1 MTERPHEHAP
11 EEIEDLRS
19 RLQEAEETLRAIR
32 KGEVDA
38 LVVTERQG
46 GERVYTLRSAD
57 RPYRLMIEGMR
68 QGAVTLTPA
77 GVVLYCNA
85 CFAGLVK
92 VPLSSLAGS
101 SMQPL
106 LDPASQCLFQALL
119 EDGEGQAEVE
129 LRASDG
135 TRVPSY
141 LSLTRLPLIEDE
153 EPVLCLVV
161 TDLTEQKRNEQ
172 IVADERLTRSILEEV
187 AEAMV
192 VCDRQGMVLQTSREI
207 HRLSERNVLF
217 EPFAAAFPLEIRDPA
232 YPDVESFLAQPLAG
246 RRVRGV
252 EASLPGPARRLD
264 LIVSASPFWGPEQRV
279 EGCVVTFVDIT
290 ERRQAERELER
301 AWAAAEAMNEAK
313 DRFLAT
319 LSHELRT
326 PLTPVLA
333 TISSLEASSG
343 ELPDR
348 LRNELAMIRRN
359 IELEARLIDD
369 LLDLTRISRG
379 KLELQRQETD
389 LRQVLDHAV
398 RISCGEHIAS
408 GRLQVEI
415 DLPETDQRLWVDPS
429 RLTQVFWN
437 LLNNAVKFTPEGG
450 SIRVRSWQEP
460 EARQIVVE
468 VSDTGVGI
476 EPELLPRIFDA
487 FEQGEP
493 GAARQAG
500 LGLGLAISRAIV
512 ELHRGEISVRSDGKG
527 QGATFRVRLPV
538 VTRPADTA
546 PFRKPEATAAQ
557 HAPAQEVGR
566 PLTILLVEDHPDT
579 ANALAELLR
588 ISGHGV
594 AVANSVA
601 EALATA
607 RTTGA
612 GNGGIDL
619 VISDLGLPDGS
630 GLELMRE
637 LSSRYGLRGIAL
649 SGYGM
654 DEDVRKSRDAGFLMH
669 ITKPVNVHVL
679 EEAILRTLAETAPS
693 AG

>member
-1 MTERPHEHAP
+1 MTERPHEHDW
-11 EEIEDLRS
+11 EEIEDLRA
-19 RLQEAEETLRAIR
+19 RLQESEETLRAIR

-92 VPLSSLAGS
+92 APLSSLAGS

-106 LDPASQCLFQALL
+106 LDPASQPLFQALL

-161 TDLTEQKRNEQ
+161 TDLTDQKRNEQ

-192 VCDRQGMVLQTSREI
+192 VCDRQGKVLQTSREI

-217 EPFAAAFPLEIRDPA
+217 EPFAQAFPLEIHDPA

-333 TISSLEASSG
+333 TISSLEATSG

-348 LRNELAMIRRN
+348 LRNELSMIRRN

-398 RISCGEHIAS
+398 RISCGEHVAS
-408 GRLQVEI
+408 GRLQVEV
-415 DLPETDQRLWVDPS
+415 DLPEVDQRLWVDPS

-450 SIRVRSWQEP
+450 SIRLRSWWEP
-460 EARQIVVE
+460 EARRIVVE

-476 EPELLPRIFDA
+476 EAELLPRIFDA

-493 GAARQAG
+493 GSARQAG

-512 ELHRGEISVRSDGKG
+512 ELHGGEISVCSGGKG
-527 QGATFRVRLPV
+527 QGSTFRVRLPV
-538 VTRPADTA
+538 AVRPAGTA
-546 PFRKPEATAAQ
+546 PSRRPEAAASQ
-557 HAPAQEVGR
+557 PVPPPEAGR

-579 ANALAELLR
+579 ADALADLLR
-588 ISGHGV
+588 ISGHRV
-594 AVANSVA
+594 AVAKSVA
-601 EALATA
+601 EALAKA

-637 LSSRYGLRGIAL
+637 LSSRHGLRGIAL

-654 DEDVRKSRDAGFLMH
+654 DEDVKKSRDAGFLMH

-679 EEAILRTLAETAPS
+679 EEAILRTMAEAR
-693 AG
+693 A